1 MIYHRG
7 GGGGARVWRRDKS
20 SQEIINFFILL
31 VSPKEYKGKGG
42 GWVTKKNYWS
52 TNSQYGGGGGGWV
65 VKTNWQN
72 LLGGL
77 IKFLSWH
84 NWSPLTLPS
93 HPTQATNDDRSL
105 KKVRECRGRG
115 GFFWTSLRQ
124 PVWLCADRLSL
135 SFSIRLHARCRTGYL
150 KGLIPP
156 PFLAQCALGPLF
168 CD

>member
-52 TNSQYGGGGGGWV
+52 TNSQYGGGGGWV

-93 HPTQATNDDRSL
+93 HPTQATDDDRSL
-105 KKVRECRGRG
+105 KKVRNFNQRPR
-115 GFFWTSLRQ
+115 
-124 PVWLCADRLSL
+124 
-135 SFSIRLHARCRTGYL
+135 
-150 KGLIPP
+150 
-156 PFLAQCALGPLF
+156 
-168 CD
+168 